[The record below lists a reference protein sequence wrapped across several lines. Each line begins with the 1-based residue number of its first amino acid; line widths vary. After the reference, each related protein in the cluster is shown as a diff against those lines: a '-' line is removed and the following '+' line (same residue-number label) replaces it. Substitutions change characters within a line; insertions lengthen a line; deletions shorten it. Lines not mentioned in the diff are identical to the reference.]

1 MSARHLI
8 VGFDGFDL
16 AIVRQLGPEA
26 LPNVHAVMARGAF
39 SAQRSVEPPATLPN
53 WTTFLTGVDPGRHGV
68 FDFTTRHGYDVRFSG
83 GSVREAPSVVGRLD
97 ALGLRCACLFFP
109 ATYPPER
116 LAHGVFVSGW
126 DAPVAF
132 EADASFVWPPA
143 MHASLVKRFG
153 AQRFDDVDEFDA
165 DRDGWHTELPDALAA
180 RVERK
185 RQLATWLLEGERWDA
200 FAVYFGESDTAGHY
214 LYGLHDPRSPRHPS
228 DHPGATRK
236 PSGLATV
243 YMALDRALGEL
254 LTAAGGQGGEA
265 QVELTIVSD
274 HGSGGSS
281 DAVLYLNRALAE
293 AGLLT
298 FHESPWVM
306 DVAKRVKELALTKLS
321 PALRERLFGLFGTA
335 LPSALESRA
344 RFGAIDFARTVCF
357 SDELNYMPAVHLNL
371 AGREP
376 EGVVATAEVPRVRAE
391 ITAALMALRDPLTGA
406 PVVAAVHR
414 REELFDGPFTERAPD
429 LLLELHLDR
438 GYSYNVMPSA
448 SAPPGTGPFRRL
460 APDEWLGRKGRSLPG
475 SHRPN
480 GFFAAA
486 GPRVAAVGE
495 LDTQIAD
502 ATATWLARMDIA
514 VPPEFA
520 GRVLYEALREVT
532 DASAPDGRASA
543 PQRLPEGV
551 RVGQGGPRDA
561 ADEARIE
568 ARLRALGYVD

>member
-8 VGFDGFDL
+8 LGFDGFDL
-16 AIVRQLGPEA
+16 ELVRALGPEV
-26 LPNVHAVMARGAF
+26 LPHVHQVMRRGVFA
-39 SAQRSVEPPATLPN
+39 AQRSVQPPATLPN

-143 MHASLVKRFG
+143 LHGPLLERFAAG
-153 AQRFDDVDEFDA
+153 RFDDVDEFDA
-165 DRDGWHTELPDALAA
+165 DRPGWHAELPSAL
-180 RVERK
+180 VERVGRK
-185 RQLATWLLEGERWDA
+185 RDLGAWLLGRETWDA
-200 FAVYFGESDTAGHY
+200 FALYFGESDTAAHY

-228 DHPGATRK
+228 DHPEAARA
-236 PSGLATV
+236 PSGLTEV
-243 YMALDRALGEL
+243 YVALDRALGEL
-254 LTAAGGQGGEA
+254 LVAAAGQGGPEA
-265 QVELTIVSD
+265 VELTIVSD

-281 DAVLYLNRALAE
+281 DTVIYLNRVLEE
-293 AGLLT
+293 AGLLR
-298 FHESPWVM
+298 FREAGLERELVG
-306 DVAKRVKELALTKLS
+306 RLKEAALTRLP
-321 PALRERLFGLFGTA
+321 PALRERLFGLFGTV

-344 RFGAIDFARTVCF
+344 RFGAIDFAHTTCF
-357 SDELNYMPAVHLNL
+357 SDELNYMPAVHLNIR
-371 AGREP
+371 GREP
-376 EGVVATAEVPRVRAE
+376 QGTVAESDLPRVRAQVVR
-391 ITAALMALRDPLTGA
+391 ALQALRDPLTGA

-414 REELFDGPFTERAPD
+414 REDLFEGPYVERAPD
-429 LLLELHLDR
+429 LLLELHPDR
-438 GYSYNVMPSA
+438 GYTYNLMPSGG
-448 SAPPGTGPFRRL
+448 APPGTGAFRRL

-486 GPRVAAVGE
+486 GPRISAMGE
-495 LDTQIAD
+495 LDMHIAD
-502 ATATWLARMDIA
+502 ATATWLARMDVA

-520 GRVLYEALREVT
+520 GRVLYEALGEVVGT
-532 DASAPDGRASA
+532 TESGAHVRALPDLPASRA
-543 PQRLPEGV
+543 L
-551 RVGQGGPRDA
+551 RDDSA
-561 ADEARIE
+561 ADEARVE

>member
-16 AIVRQLGPEA
+16 AIVRQLGPSL
-26 LPNVHAVMARGAF
+26 LPNVHDVMARGAF

-83 GSVREAPSVVGRLD
+83 GSVREAPSVVSRLD
-97 ALGLRCACLFFP
+97 SLGLRCACLFFP

-116 LAHGVFVSGW
+116 LVNGVFVSGW

-165 DRDGWHTELPDALAA
+165 DRPSWHTELPDALTA

-214 LYGLHDPRSPRHPS
+214 LYGLHDTQSPRHPS
-228 DHPGATRK
+228 DHPAAARQ
-236 PSGLATV
+236 PSGLSVV
-243 YMALDRALGEL
+243 YKALDRALGEL
-254 LTAAGGQGGEA
+254 LAAAGGEGGAE

-281 DAVLYLNRALAE
+281 DAVLYLNRALAD

-298 FHESPWVM
+298 FHPSRWGL
-306 DVAKRVKELALTKLS
+306 DVAKHVKELALTKLP
-321 PALRERLFGLFGTA
+321 PALRERIFGLFGTA

-344 RFGAIDFARTVCF
+344 RFGAIDFARTLCF

-376 EGVVATAEVPRVRAE
+376 RGTVQPSDVARVRAD
-391 ITAALMALRDPLTGA
+391 ITAALLALRDPLTGA

-414 REELFDGPFTERAPD
+414 REDLFDGPFVERAPD

-448 SAPPGTGPFRRL
+448 SAPPGTGCFRRL
-460 APDEWLGRKGRSLPG
+460 TPDEWLGRKGRSLPG
-475 SHRPN
+475 SHRAH

-486 GPRVAAVGE
+486 GPRVGAVGQ

-520 GRVLYEALREVT
+520 GRVLYEALR
-532 DASAPDGRASA
+532 DAADAGAPEATSA
-543 PQRLPEGV
+543 PQRLPDGV
-551 RVGQGGPRDA
+551 RAGGPGPRDA

>member
-16 AIVRQLGPEA
+16 AIVQQLGPA
-26 LPNVHAVMARGAF
+26 LLPNVHGVMARGAF
-39 SAQRSVEPPATLPN
+39 SAQRSVLPPATLPN

-83 GSVREAPSVVGRLD
+83 GSVREAPSVVSRLD

-116 LAHGVFVSGW
+116 LSHGVFVSGW

-165 DRDGWHTELPDALAA
+165 DRPGWHTELPDALAA
-180 RVERK
+180 RVSRK
-185 RQLATWLLEGERWDA
+185 SALATWLLSGERWDA
-200 FAVYFGESDTAGHY
+200 FAIYFGESDTAAHY
-214 LYGLHDPRSPRHPS
+214 LYGLHDARSPRHPS
-228 DHPGATRK
+228 DHPAARRRQ
-236 PSGLATV
+236 SGLAQV
-243 YMALDRALGEL
+243 YMALDQALGEL
-254 LTAAGGQGGEA
+254 LVAAGGDAGAHE
-265 QVELTIVSD
+265 VELTIVSD

-281 DAVLYLNRALAE
+281 DSVLYLNRALAD

-298 FHESPWVM
+298 FHEAPVVV
-306 DVAKRVKELALTKLS
+306 DVAKRLKELALTRLP
-321 PALRERLFGLFGTA
+321 PALRERVFGLLGTA

-344 RFGAIDFARTVCF
+344 RFGAIDFSRTQCF
-357 SDELNYMPAVHLNL
+357 SDELNYMPAVHLNV

-376 EGVVATAEVPRVRAE
+376 EGVVQPGDIPEVRARLTE
-391 ITAALMALRDPLTGA
+391 ALLGLRDPVTGA

-414 REELFDGPFTERAPD
+414 REDLFDGPFVPRAPD

-438 GYSYNVMPSA
+438 GYTYNLMPSGT
-448 SAPPGTGPFRRL
+448 APRGTGCFRRL

-475 SHRPN
+475 SHRPH

-486 GPRVAAVGE
+486 GPRVSAVGQI
-495 LDTQIAD
+495 DTQIAD

-520 GRVLYEALREVT
+520 GRVLYEVLREVT
-532 DASAPDGRASA
+532 HASGRFDPSA
-543 PQRLPEGV
+543 PQRLPEAAHAG
-551 RVGQGGPRDA
+551 RSGPQHA